1 MATSLTPAHRSWRVR
16 VFVATWLSYVGF
28 YFCRQ
33 PFSGAAGSR

>member
-1 MATSLTPAHRSWRVR
+1 MAMAMAMAISLTPAHHRWRAR

-33 PFSGAAGSR
+33 PF